1 MVDDTEIFVKTDK
14 GRAELAAEVCKLAA
28 KLRRCLDMVD
38 GVRPAADFAPNFR
51 PGESGAV
58 LEELRAG
65 GYIIRKPS

>member
-1 MVDDTEIFVKTDK
+1 MVDDTDIFVMTDK
-14 GRAELAAEVCKLAA
+14 GRAELSAEVSKLPA

-38 GVRPAADFAPNFR
+38 GARTAGDFAPNFR

-65 GYIIRKPS
+65 GYIARKA